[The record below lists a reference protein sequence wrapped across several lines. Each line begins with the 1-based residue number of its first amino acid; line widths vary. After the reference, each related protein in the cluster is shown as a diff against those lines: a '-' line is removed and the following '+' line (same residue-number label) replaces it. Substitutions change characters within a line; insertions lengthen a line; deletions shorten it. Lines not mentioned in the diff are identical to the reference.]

1 VVDVNTPRN
10 KTIAETIYGDIEN
23 NEYLI
28 ELYNEL
34 LRAYTRK
41 LFNRSN
47 PDFDSKRLND
57 LLSFADLLSKST
69 GTKNS
74 GLHKIWSQQIIALLE
89 KLYERDKK
97 INFYKYSILSSCN
110 NFQGLQTS
118 KFNFNNPS
126 VFDQIIELSNK
137 EYYRVPNS
145 ENSYFF
151 EDQKSIFDGFS
162 HQYFSYSAPT
172 SLGKSYVMR
181 VFIKQQ
187 IMQNCNDDFAII
199 VPTKAL
205 INETKTKILGDLG
218 QQLMKEKNYKV
229 VVSANDLVLE
239 QNHHFIYIMTPER
252 FLYLLNTTN
261 KSVSYLFID
270 EAHKISSQ
278 DSRSPFYY
286 DLVNKISSYTPKPH
300 IIFSSPNI
308 PNPEEY
314 LRLVPDQNGKSNQKS
329 TYAPVCQM
337 KYLVDLK
344 DGAVKAFNDYSK
356 SFIKM
361 GNASSRLTLTSL
373 INYVSQDNEQNIAYC
388 SSLRE
393 TIEQAV
399 EYAKNYNPSFTE
411 KQQAELNKLS
421 KDIKNEINADYFL
434 VELIKKGIAFHVGY
448 LPASIRKR
456 IEDAFKNHTIKTLFC
471 TSTLIEGVNLPADN
485 LFITDYKNGRKNLD
499 KVSFKNLIGRIGR
512 IDHSLFGN
520 VFMVCLPNS
529 DVKTIDRYADL
540 LINDIPDQSLSI
552 ESTLKTHQ
560 KKAIIKGLLNN
571 DFEMSSKHDKTTNS
585 EFNFMRKEALIF
597 INDLR
602 NDNESLIVKQL
613 KEFAT
618 PDQIE
623 IIKSNIKQI
632 EPTKSI
638 DISPDQ
644 FKNLKDFVASGA
656 KYPDLLPDD
665 TVDYQSVVSFMT
677 DLGNIYKWRIYEKK
691 TLGYTD
697 KITSNLSHITW
708 YANILYKWMS
718 GFGLSS
724 IIYGAIQYKEKYPE
738 TGIWANNWKIEDYYD
753 RNNPKHKNYV
763 IADTLNTIEN
773 IILFSVANYFREFS
787 TEYKLQHG
795 NKPFDNDWYEYV
807 EYGTTNKL
815 TILLQ
820 RYGYH
825 REAASYINLHKNELV
840 NFTIATDTAPF
851 VLRKNLLLNC
861 SDESTKTETSEIY
874 INIPELFIEE

>member
-1 VVDVNTPRN
+1 MNTPRN
-10 KTIAETIYGDIEN
+10 KTVAEAIYGDIEN

-28 ELYNEL
+28 ELYNYL

-47 PDFDSKRLND
+47 PDFNTKKIND

-74 GLHKIWSQQIIALLE
+74 GLHKVWSQQIIALLE
-89 KLYERDKK
+89 KLYEQDKK
-97 INFYKYSILSSCN
+97 IHLYKYSILFSCS
-110 NFQGLQTS
+110 NFKGLQTA

-137 EYYRVPNS
+137 EYYRVPNT

-187 IMQNCNDDFAII
+187 VMQNSNDDFAII

-205 INETKTKILGDLG
+205 INETKTKILDDLG

-229 VVSANDLVLE
+229 VVSANDMILE
-239 QNHHFIYIMTPER
+239 QNHHFIYVMTPER

-261 KSVSYLFID
+261 KRVSYLFID
-270 EAHKISSQ
+270 EAHKISSKN
-278 DSRSPFYY
+278 SRSPFYY
-286 DLVNKISSYTPKPH
+286 DLINKISSYDPKPH

-314 LRLVPDQNGKSNQKS
+314 LRLVPDEEGKNKQRS

-356 SFIKM
+356 TFIKM
-361 GNASSRLTLTSL
+361 GNASSKLTLSSL
-373 INYVSQDNEQNIAYC
+373 INYVSDDDEQNIIYC

-393 TIEQAV
+393 TIDHAV
-399 EYAKNYNPSFTE
+399 EYSKNYTPSLNE
-411 KQQAELNKLS
+411 KQQEELNKLS
-421 KDIKNEINADYFL
+421 KEIKNEINAEYFL
-434 VELIKKGIAFHVGY
+434 VDLIKKGIAFHVGY

-456 IEDAFKNHTIKTLFC
+456 IEDAFKNHSIKTLFC

-485 LFITDYKNGRKNLD
+485 LFITDYKNGRNNLD

-512 IDHSLFGN
+512 IDHNLFGN
-520 VFMVCLPNS
+520 VFMVCLSGS
-529 DVKTIDRYADL
+529 DKKTIEKYADL
-540 LINDIPDQSLSI
+540 LENDIPNQSLSI
-552 ESTLKTHQ
+552 EETITKNQ
-560 KKAIIKGLLNN
+560 KEAIIQGLVNN
-571 DFEMSSKHDKTTNS
+571 DFEMKSKHDKTTNN
-585 EFNFMRKEALIF
+585 EFNFMRKVALIF

-602 NDNESLIVKQL
+602 NNNESLIVKQL
-613 KEFAT
+613 NEFAT
-618 PDQIE
+618 PEQMQ
-623 IIKSNIKQI
+623 IIKSNIQQI
-632 EPTKSI
+632 EPIKSI

-644 FKNLKDFVASGA
+644 FRNLRDFVSSGA
-656 KYPDLLPDD
+656 KYPDLLPDGS
-665 TVDYQSVVSFMT
+665 VGYNSVVDFMT
-677 DLGNIYKWRIYEKK
+677 TLANIYKWSIYEKK
-691 TLGYTD
+691 TLGYRD
-697 KITSNLSHITW
+697 NITTNLSLIPW
-708 YANILYKWMS
+708 YSNILYKWMS
-718 GFGLSS
+718 GHGLSS
-724 IIYGAIQYKEKYPE
+724 IISRAIKYKEDYPE
-738 TGIWANNWKIEDYYD
+738 TGIWVNHWRVEDFYD
-753 RNNPKHKNYV
+753 KHNAKHKNLI

-773 IILFSVANYFREFS
+773 VILFSVANYFREFS

-825 REAASYINLHKNELV
+825 REAASYINRHKDEFV
-840 NFTIATDTAPF
+840 DFSITTDTAPF
-851 VLRKNLLLNC
+851 VLRKKLLLNC
-861 SDESTKTETSEIY
+861 SDENTKTETSEIY